1 MATISGMTE
10 RQKPLYKRILRDFYI
25 NRWVYILSIP
35 MLLFYILFRYL
46 PMYGVIIAFKEYA
59 PGLGYWGSPWVG
71 FRHFIDFFRNVYFF
85 RVIRNTLA
93 ISLLSLAFAFPAP
106 LILAL
111 LLNEL
116 SSKWFKRTV
125 QTISYLPHFI
135 SIMVVAGLIVDFTA
149 SDGVISDLLEFMGM
163 ERQTMLLNP
172 KLFRPIYIISDIW
185 QSAGWGTIIYLSALT
200 GIDPELY
207 EAATIDGAGR
217 FKRVIHVTL
226 PGIMP
231 TVIILLILR
240 IGSIMNVGYEKI
252 ILLYNPNTYEVAD
265 VISSYVYRRGL
276 QEFQYSF
283 STAVGLF
290 NSIINFILVCG
301 ANYVSNKVS
310 EYSLW

>member
-1 MATISGMTE
+1 
-10 RQKPLYKRILRDFYI
+10 
-25 NRWVYILSIP
+25 
-35 MLLFYILFRYL
+35 
-46 PMYGVIIAFKEYA
+46 MYGVIIAFKEYA

-93 ISLLSLAFAFPAP
+93 ISLLSLIFAFPAP

-116 SSKWFKRTV
+116 SCRWFKRTV

-149 SDGVISDLLEFMGM
+149 SDGVINDLLEFFGM

-207 EAATIDGAGR
+207 EAATIDGANR
-217 FKRVIHVTL
+217 FKRVLHVTL

-310 EYSLW
+310 EHSLW